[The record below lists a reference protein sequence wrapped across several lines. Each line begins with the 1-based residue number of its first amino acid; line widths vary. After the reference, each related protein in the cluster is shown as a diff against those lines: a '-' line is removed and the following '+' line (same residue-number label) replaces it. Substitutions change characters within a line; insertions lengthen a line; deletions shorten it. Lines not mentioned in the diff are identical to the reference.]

1 LLKSGNNKWIVISIL
16 IAVLFTASA
25 MFFGCSAGESS
36 IDEDTADES
45 STEEQ
50 TSESTGKKFEGQEL
64 NISGSTTILPITT
77 LVAEAFM
84 EEYGGTVTVSG
95 GGSGTGISEAING
108 INDIGNASRAAKE
121 REWEQA
127 ESLGVELIEEVIA
140 IDAICVITSGNVS
153 GVSNL
158 TKQQLSDIFRGE
170 LTNWSEVG
178 GADAEIV
185 LASRD
190 SSSGTFEYF
199 LESIVQLDKEFEDY
213 TFAATALA
221 LQSNADVLNT
231 VAENNNAIGYIGLG
245 YLEEA
250 VSSGAKLVNVEGVEP
265 SLDTARSG
273 DYPISRPLYNYYRKG
288 DLSEMSQAYLGFMLG
303 DKGQSM
309 AEEAGFVPLP

>member
-1 LLKSGNNKWIVISIL
+1 LPKSVNNKWIFVSVL
-16 IAVLFTASA
+16 IVVLFTASSL
-25 MFFGCSAGESS
+25 FFGCSTEEGTAEESS
-36 IDEDTADES
+36 KEGQA
-45 STEEQ
+45 
-50 TSESTGKKFEGQEL
+50 SESTGEKFEGQEL

-77 LVAEAFM
+77 LAAEAFM
-84 EEYGGTVTVSG
+84 EEYGGSVTVSG

-121 REWEQA
+121 SEWEQA
-127 ESLGVELIEEVIA
+127 KSLGVELVEEVIA
-140 IDAICVITSGNVS
+140 IDAICVITSGNIS
-153 GVSNL
+153 GVENL
-158 TKQQLSDIFRGE
+158 SIQQLSDIFRGE

-199 LESIVQLDKEFEDY
+199 LESVVQLDKEFEDY

-221 LQSNADVLNT
+221 LQSNADVVNT
-231 VAENNNAIGYIGLG
+231 VAENDNAIGYIGLG

-250 VSSGAKLVNVEGVEP
+250 VNGGAKFVNVEDVEP

-273 DYPISRPLYNYYRKG
+273 DYPISRPLYNYYRKD
-288 DLSEMSQAYLGFMLG
+288 DLSVMGQAYLDLLLS
-303 DKGQSM
+303 DEGQAM
-309 AEEAGFVPLP
+309 AKEAGFVPLP

>member
-1 LLKSGNNKWIVISIL
+1 LQKIGNNKWMFISVLIV
-16 IAVLFTASA
+16 VLFTASSL
-25 MFFGCSAGESS
+25 FFGCSTEEGTAEESS
-36 IDEDTADES
+36 Q
-45 STEEQ
+45 EEQ
-50 TSESTGKKFEGQEL
+50 ASESTGKKFEGQEL
-64 NISGSTTILPITT
+64 NISGSTTILPIAT

-84 EEYGGTVTVSG
+84 EEYGGSVTVSG

-121 REWEQA
+121 SEWEQA
-127 ESLGVELIEEVIA
+127 ESLGLELVEEVIA
-140 IDAICVITSGNVS
+140 IDAICVITSGNIS
-153 GVSNL
+153 GVENL
-158 TKQQLSDIFRGE
+158 SIQQLSDIFRGE

-199 LESIVQLDKEFEDY
+199 LESVVQLDKEFEDY

-221 LQSNADVLNT
+221 LQSNADVVNT
-231 VAENNNAIGYIGLG
+231 VAENDNAIGYIGLG

-250 VSSGAKLVNVEGVEP
+250 VNGGAKLVSVEGVEP

-288 DLSEMSQAYLGFMLG
+288 DLNEMGQAYLDLLLS
-303 DKGQSM
+303 DEGQAM
-309 AEEAGFVPLP
+309 AREAGFVPLP